1 MTGVQTCALPI
12 SPARDY
18 LVDKGFDPQYGARP
32 LKRAIQKYLED
43 PMAEV
48 FIKVSA
54 SEGDIIVVGLNKK
67 KEEIT
72 IRVKKAGHDAK
83 PESATENSAGTV

>member
-1 MTGVQTCALPI
+1 LFERINGLGYQIKLSNA
-12 SPARDY
+12 AKDY
-18 LVDKGFDPQYGARP
+18 IAEKGYDIQFGARP

-48 FIKVSA
+48 IIKSDLK
-54 SEGDIIVVGLNKK
+54 EGDIISVGYSKK

-72 IRVKKAGHDAK
+72 IRIVHKQEEHSEMEKL
-83 PESATENSAGTV
+83 N